1 MFPLQSPLHPLMNLD
16 PMVPVKKGSA
26 QKKHAKKKSL
36 VGDKIAEQESRQ
48 EPRSVKRTREIN
60 QKVAAA
66 KEVLC
71 LTYDS
76 LQPGEAQLGTSTR
89 ENLNVVNQADQD
101 KMEQEVFMEAS
112 QDMDSLGLVQGLPV
126 LGVRGLVGVWRSDQV
141 HVVVVELDR
150 QFIHLE
156 CSFEGGPPFLFTSI
170 YSIPDQRHKQILWE
184 AMEGYASVNL
194 NPWVVMGDFNDIA
207 LNGEKSGGSGGNEMR
222 MRRFTE
228 RLRRCRLSDLG
239 ACGPRYTW
247 KGPISVGGRRI
258 FERLDR
264 ALDFSG

>member
-1 MFPLQSPLHPLMNLD
+1 MESKMNTNPNLSNEVEDMKRLKCLQSLGFDGMAF
-16 PMVPVKKGSA
+16 VPS
-26 QKKHAKKKSL
+26 
-36 VGDKIAEQESRQ
+36 VG
-48 EPRSVKRTREIN
+48 RS
-60 QKVAAA
+60 
-66 KEVLC
+66 
-71 LTYDS
+71 
-76 LQPGEAQLGTSTR
+76 G
-89 ENLNVVNQADQD
+89 
-101 KMEQEVFMEAS
+101 
-112 QDMDSLGLVQGLPV
+112 GLVA
-126 LGVRGLVGVWRSDQV
+126 VWRSDQV

-170 YSIPDQRHKQILWE
+170 YSIPDQRHKQILWD

-247 KGPISVGGRRI
+247 KGRFLWVVVGY
-258 FERLDR
+258 L
-264 ALDFSG
+264 SGWIVLLVMLLFYPLSIIAF